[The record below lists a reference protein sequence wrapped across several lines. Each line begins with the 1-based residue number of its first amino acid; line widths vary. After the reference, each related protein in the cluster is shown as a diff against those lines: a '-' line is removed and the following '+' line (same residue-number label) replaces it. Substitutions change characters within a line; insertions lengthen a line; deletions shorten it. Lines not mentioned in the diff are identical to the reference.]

1 VEPPQLELLQWR
13 ILEEIIV
20 EVVIVKRAIAKVITT
35 AEVILVN
42 DTNSL
47 NKEAALANTTT
58 LGKTQANMISTEIPI
73 SNQQIMVLV
82 MGLQVRLQVRLL
94 E

>member
-1 VEPPQLELLQWR
+1 VEPPQLELLKWH

>member
-1 VEPPQLELLQWR
+1 VEPPQLELLKWH

-20 EVVIVKRAIAKVITT
+20 EVVIVKRTIAKAIMA

-42 DTNSL
+42 DTNNL